1 LGAKIMNY
9 SLRQLEIFL
18 EVAKQESMSKAAK
31 KLFMSQSA
39 VSAALLSMEG
49 NYQTRL
55 FDRIGKSLKLSS
67 IGQALRPQAQ
77 QLLIHA
83 QQFDQ
88 ALLQQSDAGNIKVG
102 ASLTIG
108 NYLAVEYLTRYR
120 MSNPAAKVGF
130 EVASTPEIVAKVL
143 NFDADIGLVEA
154 EVSHPSLDVTPWR
167 DDRMVVFCS
176 KRHLLAKSK
185 SLNKADIS
193 QANWILREPSSGAR
207 QTFDLA
213 IKKLKTPINIYLE
226 LTHNEAIMRAVE
238 TGIGIGCL
246 SEIALEG
253 ALKRGDLVAL
263 TLPNVDMRRTF
274 YFISRKNSYPSKAV
288 SQWIEL
294 CCSQSNWPL

>member
-1 LGAKIMNY
+1 MKY
-9 SLRQLEIFL
+9 TLRQLEIFL

-31 KLFMSQSA
+31 TLYMSQSA
-39 VSAALLSMEG
+39 ISAALQSLEK

-55 FDRIGKSLKLSS
+55 FDRIGKSLKLSG

-77 QLLIHA
+77 LLLTHA

-88 ALLQQSDAGNIKVG
+88 ALLQQGDAGNISVG

-108 NYLAVEYLTRYR
+108 NYLAVEYLTQYR
-120 MSNPAAKVGF
+120 TLNPEAKVDF
-130 EVASTPEIVAKVL
+130 EVASTPEVVAMVL

-154 EVSHPSLDVTPWR
+154 EVRHPDLTVTPWR
-167 DDRMVVFCS
+167 DDKMKVFCS
-176 KRHLLAKSK
+176 KNHPLAKTKALSK
-185 SLNKADIS
+185 TDIS
-193 QANWILREPSSGAR
+193 RASWVLREPSSGAR

-213 IKKLKTPINIYLE
+213 IKKLKVPINIYLE

-246 SEIALEG
+246 SEIALES
-253 ALKRGDLVAL
+253 ALQRGDLVELAL
-263 TLPNVDMRRTF
+263 PKADMRRSF
-274 YFISRKNSYPSKAV
+274 YFIRRKDSYPSNAV

-294 CCSQSNWPL
+294 CKQ

>member
-1 LGAKIMNY
+1 MNY

-88 ALLQQSDAGNIKVG
+88 ALLQQGDAGNIKVG

-274 YFISRKNSYPSKAV
+274 YFISRKDSYPSKAV

>member
-1 LGAKIMNY
+1 MKY

-31 KLFMSQSA
+31 TLFMSQSA
-39 VSAALLSMEG
+39 VSAALLSMES

-55 FDRIGKSLKLSS
+55 FDRIGKSLKLSG

-88 ALLQQSDAGNIKVG
+88 ALLQQGDAGNIKVG

-108 NYLAVEYLTRYR
+108 NYLAVEYLTQYR
-120 MSNPAAKVGF
+120 TSNPDAKVGF
-130 EVASTPEIVAKVL
+130 EVASTPEIVEKVL
-143 NFDADIGLVEA
+143 SFDADIGLVEA
-154 EVSHPSLDVTPWR
+154 EVSHADLEVTPWR
-167 DDRMVVFCS
+167 DDRMIVFCS
-176 KRHLLAKSK
+176 KRHPLARSK
-185 SLNKADIS
+185 SLSKTDIS
-193 QANWILREPSSGAR
+193 RANWILREPSSGAR

-253 ALKRGDLVAL
+253 ALKRGDMMEL
-263 TLPNVDMRRTF
+263 TLPKVDMKRTF
-274 YFISRKNSYPSKAV
+274 YFIRRKGSYPSKAV
-288 SQWIEL
+288 AQWIEL
-294 CCSQSNWPL
+294 CSA

>member
-1 LGAKIMNY
+1 MRY

-31 KLFMSQSA
+31 TLFMSQSA
-39 VSAALLSMEG
+39 VSAALLSMES

-55 FDRIGKSLKLSS
+55 FDRIGKSLKLSG
-67 IGQALRPQAQ
+67 IGYALRPQAQ

-88 ALLQQSDAGNIKVG
+88 ALLQQGDAGNIKVG

-120 MSNPAAKVGF
+120 TNNPDATVGF
-130 EVASTPEIVAKVL
+130 EVASTPEIVTKVL
-143 NFDADIGLVEA
+143 NFDVDIGLVEA
-154 EVSHPSLDVTPWR
+154 EVSHASLDVTPWR
-167 DDRMVVFCS
+167 DDRMIVFCS
-176 KRHLLAKSK
+176 KRHFLAASK
-185 SLNKADIS
+185 SLSKTDIS
-193 QANWILREPSSGAR
+193 HANWILREPSSGAR

-213 IKKLKTPINIYLE
+213 IRKLKTAINIYLE

-253 ALKRGDLVAL
+253 ALKRGDLIEL
-263 TLPNVDMRRTF
+263 TLPNVDMKRTF
-274 YFISRKNSYPSKAV
+274 YFIRRKDSYPSKAV
-288 SQWIEL
+288 SQWIDL
-294 CCSQSNWPL
+294 CRSPT

>member
-1 LGAKIMNY
+1 MKY

-31 KLFMSQSA
+31 TLFMSQSA
-39 VSAALLSMEG
+39 VSAALLSMES

-55 FDRIGKSLKLSS
+55 FDRIGKSLKLSG

-88 ALLQQSDAGNIKVG
+88 ALLQQGDAGNIKVG

-108 NYLAVEYLTRYR
+108 NYLAVEYLTQYR
-120 MSNPAAKVGF
+120 TSNPDAKVGF
-130 EVASTPEIVAKVL
+130 EVASTPEIVNRVL

-154 EVSHPSLDVTPWR
+154 EVSHADLDVTPWR
-167 DDRMVVFCS
+167 DDRMIVFCS
-176 KRHLLAKSK
+176 KRHPLAHSK
-185 SLNKADIS
+185 SLSKADIS
-193 QANWILREPSSGAR
+193 RANWVLREPSSGAR

-253 ALKRGDLVAL
+253 ALKRGDMIEL
-263 TLPNVDMRRTF
+263 TLPKVDMRRTF
-274 YFISRKNSYPSKAV
+274 YFIRRKDSYSSKAV
-288 SQWIEL
+288 AQWIKL
-294 CCSQSNWPL
+294 CNA